1 MTTGEAAITAGV
13 SRATIVYACRHGKL
27 HHALHESGDRSEP
40 WRVISDA
47 DLRAWMHERDVLRR
61 AADARR
67 ERNRHAHQKGEARA
81 KAREA
86 KRAALL
92 ATLPEGM
99 LARWREHGWL
109 PAVEVA

>member
-1 MTTGEAAITAGV
+1 MTTGEAAIAAGV

-47 DLRAWMHERDVLRR
+47 DLRAWMAQRDRERTS
-61 AADARR
+61 AAARR
-67 ERNRHAHQKGEARA
+67 ERNRQAHQKGEARA